1 MVVSVIAAGR
11 TRFARACCRSFEE
24 GVRRREVVRDNV
36 SEGEQ
41 RFQGE
46 EEGEQVGGTI
56 FRDWDVYIISR
67 DRIKLYRRLD
77 TRSWTDS
84 SPRSTILNH
93 RS

>member
-11 TRFARACCRSFEE
+11 TRLARACCRSFEE
-24 GVRRREVVRDNV
+24 GVRRREVVRDDVN
-36 SEGEQ
+36 EGEQ

-77 TRSWTDS
+77 IQS
-84 SPRSTILNH
+84 
-93 RS
+93 